1 MWQILWRVETESGRI
16 LLTEDFSHKNLNY
29 SHHEWGHG
37 TRASSWVFK
46 YPHSK
51 DSFAHKVAMKDE
63 LEEVVWVP
71 ISEVG
76 KNLTFGCFSISFLAP
91 KRFQLFSSPR
101 HQSPQLLNLQWHT
114 YSIIVTTWHQENVHM
129 PNWRAFKLEN
139 LRKGFFWLPYIV
151 TKAVVHLTGS
161 HPLRAQ
167 PL

>member
-1 MWQILWRVETESGRI
+1 MCRILWRTETESGRI
-16 LLTEDFSHKNLNY
+16 LLTKDFTLIIAT
-29 SHHEWGHG
+29 HEWGHG
-37 TRASSWVFK
+37 TRASSWVFR

-114 YSIIVTTWHQENVHM
+114 YYLYNSHNLTPGEHSY
-129 PNWRAFKLEN
+129 AKLEN
-139 LRKGFFWLPYIV
+139 VQAGKLMEGIFLTSIYSDKGRSPP
-151 TKAVVHLTGS
+151 HG
-161 HPLRAQ
+161 
-167 PL
+167 